1 MEKDL
6 ISIIIPVYNVESYL
20 ERCINSILN
29 QTYKKFEA
37 IFINDGSTDNSLDI
51 LKKYQEKD
59 KRIIII
65 NKDNAGTGA
74 ARNDGLNKARGE
86 FISFLDS
93 DDWYDEEYL
102 EELYKNL
109 KDSNSDIAMCNLK
122 VVYDN
127 KEKNHNTNVY
137 SFKKVDLEKEPEKI
151 LGILAMPVLWNKLYK
166 RELILKYSIK
176 FPNYSFSEDVEFL
189 YKLFLHVKVVSKV
202 EKNLYN
208 YYQRLDSAT
217 KKIKLDTIE
226 QVRKVLINI
235 ESYINKNFP
244 KKKSIFNLYKIQ
256 FLYSVSITFLSR
268 IDGDLQLKRKIN
280 LQNKE
285 LLKDIKIIEISRNK
299 KILIYYL
306 VIKLNKILLFFWLIN
321 KLKRNENV
329 KNKS

>member
-1 MEKDL
+1 MKKNL

-29 QTYKKFEA
+29 QTYKEFEA
-37 IFINDGSTDNSLDI
+37 IFINDGSTDNSLSI

-65 NKDNAGTGA
+65 DKANTGTGDT
-74 ARNDGLNKARGE
+74 RNTGLDRAKGE

-93 DDWYDEEYL
+93 DDWYDKEYL

-109 KDSNSDIAMCNLK
+109 KENDSDIAMCNLK

-137 SFKKVDLEKEPEKI
+137 SFKKINLDRESEKI

-166 RELILKYSIK
+166 REVILKYGIK
-176 FPNYSFSEDVEFL
+176 FPNCSFSEDVEFL
-189 YKLFLHVKVVSKV
+189 YKLFLHVKIVSKV

-217 KKIKLDTIE
+217 KKIKLDTIK
-226 QVRKVLINI
+226 QVAEVLINI
-235 ESYINKNFP
+235 ENYIDKNFLE
-244 KKKSIFNLYKIQ
+244 KKKYFDLYKIQ
-256 FLYSVSITFLSR
+256 FLYSVNLIFLSR
-268 IDGDLQLKRKIN
+268 ISEDFELKRKLN
-280 LQNKE
+280 YQNKE
-285 LLKDIKIIEISRNK
+285 LLKNVRRLKIIKNK
-299 KILIYYL
+299 KILLYYL
-306 VIKLNKILLFFWLIN
+306 AIKLNKVLFFSKIVN
-321 KLKRNENV
+321 FLKRGS
-329 KNKS
+329 KK